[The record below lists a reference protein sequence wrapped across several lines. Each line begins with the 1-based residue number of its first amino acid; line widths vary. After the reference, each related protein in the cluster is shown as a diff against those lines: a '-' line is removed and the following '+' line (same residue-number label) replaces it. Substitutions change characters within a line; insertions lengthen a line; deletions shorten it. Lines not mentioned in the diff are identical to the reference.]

1 MKTILLT
8 LSEPFIARN
17 VFGTDFLLHL
27 RRMRPKD
34 RFVVVMHTGKRA
46 IYTELL
52 SHDSNIIAVEI
63 DAPPLSFFE
72 KVLMFLARNTFIS
85 GTLRTF
91 HFRSYEIGQTKIPPW
106 CKDVLTSLFGRLSIT
121 KYVVRFFDSLIP
133 PSKQIVSLLDTYKP
147 DVVVGLVMLD
157 PTMDIPLV
165 REAKRRG
172 IRTVGMVRSW
182 DNLTS
187 YGFLRQLPD
196 QFLAQDVFLKEMV
209 HARHLMPLDAISVV
223 GLTHYDW
230 MMDPSMKKSRE
241 VFFAELGLDP
251 SKKTVLYAAV
261 GDFLL
266 PSEPHFMDF
275 FETLIDEFQELRE
288 VQFIFRGHPVLP
300 NDLEEKKVYK
310 HIVFDAPK
318 RYGHH
323 DVMVKEE
330 IRQDF
335 GHLENL
341 LAHSDVVLTPSSSM
355 IIDGPAYKKPTIGIA
370 FDGIPNE
377 KYWFSGARYYD
388 QFDHIKEV
396 VKTGN
401 HPVAYTKEELVQM
414 ITSALQDPQSATTH
428 FEAVRERFLNP
439 LDCKSALRLAEKVAE
454 AVTE

>member
-8 LSEPFIARN
+8 VSEPFIARN
-17 VFGTDFLLHL
+17 VLATDFLLHL
-27 RRMRPKD
+27 RKLRPTD
-34 RFVVVMHTGKRA
+34 RIVAVMHTGKKA
-46 IYTELL
+46 IYSELF
-52 SHDSNIIAVEI
+52 SHDSNTTLVEI
-63 DAPPLSFFE
+63 DAPLPSFAE
-72 KVLMFLARNTFIS
+72 KILMFLARNTFIS

-91 HFRSYEIGQTKIPPW
+91 HFRSYEVGQTKIPPW
-106 CKDVLTSLFGRLSIT
+106 FKDILTFLFGRLSFIKFT
-121 KYVVRFFDSLIP
+121 VRFFDSLLP
-133 PSKQIVSLLDTYKP
+133 PSPQITMLFDTYKP
-147 DVVVGLVMLD
+147 DLVVGLVMLD

-165 REAKRRG
+165 REARRRG
-172 IRTVGMVRSW
+172 IHTVGMVRSW

-196 QFLAQDVFLKEMV
+196 RFLAQNVFLKEMV
-209 HARHLMPLDAISVV
+209 HARHLMPLNAISVV

-230 MMDPSMKKSRE
+230 MMDQSMKKSRE
-241 VFFAELGLDP
+241 DFYRELGLDP
-251 SKKTVLYAAV
+251 AKKTVLYAAV

-275 FETLIDEFQELRE
+275 FELLWEEYPELKD
-288 VQFIFRGHPVLP
+288 VQFVFRGHPVLP
-300 NDLEEKKVYK
+300 NDIEKKKVYQ

-318 RYGHH
+318 RYGHT

-335 GHLENL
+335 GHLQNL

-355 IIDGPAYKKPTIGIA
+355 IIDGPAYDKPTIGIA

-396 VKTGN
+396 VKTGH
-401 HPVAYTKEELVQM
+401 HPVAYTKEELVSM
-414 ITSALQDPQSATTH
+414 IRSALSDPKSITQH
-428 FEAVRERFLNP
+428 FAAVRERFLNP
-439 LDCKSALRLAEKVAE
+439 LDCGSAIRLAEGVAKE
-454 AVTE
+454 IPA